1 MFKALQQLLLP
12 VTDPIA
18 YIEAMAARR
27 EKSRDGRRLRTAAIN
42 RFREMILKF
51 GIAEQM
57 DLFNVIGIN
66 PAAMPVTRPAD
77 AGIIEIATSW
87 SDQAITALCD
97 GLVSSALEGLRDN
110 KGHNQRRELFEWM
123 APSANADHPF
133 SFEQCCAVSG
143 LNAESIRSF
152 IVKVYREEIRGYV
165 ADDEAVKTENSR
177 QGNFAIA

>member
-66 PAAMPVTRPAD
+66 PASRKKFRARP
-77 AGIIEIATSW
+77 T
-87 SDQAITALCD
+87 
-97 GLVSSALEGLRDN
+97 
-110 KGHNQRRELFEWM
+110 
-123 APSANADHPF
+123 
-133 SFEQCCAVSG
+133 
-143 LNAESIRSF
+143 
-152 IVKVYREEIRGYV
+152 
-165 ADDEAVKTENSR
+165 
-177 QGNFAIA
+177 